1 MNLSQPFV
9 MRPIGTVLL
18 TIGVALAGIGGF
30 FVLPVA
36 PLPQVDFPTIS
47 VTASLPG
54 ASPDTMATSVATP
67 LERHLGTIA
76 GVNEITSSSQV
87 GQARVTLQFDLSR
100 NIDGAARE
108 VQAAINASRVDLPAT
123 LRSNPTY
130 RKANPA
136 ASPVIILALTSKTKT
151 PGQIYDSVSNI
162 VSQRLSQVDGVG
174 DVEIG
179 GGSLPAGRIELM
191 PLALNRYGISTED
204 VRAAIQASNA
214 NRPKG
219 IVAGDGRR
227 LQIYTQTPALRAS
240 DYAPMVIAWR
250 NGAAVRLADVADV
263 QDGVE
268 DTRTLGLFNG
278 QPAVVILVTRQPS
291 ANVIQ
296 TVDAI
301 RALLPDLQAELP
313 ADVSL
318 QVASDSTNSIRASLR
333 EVEFTLV
340 ISVILVVLV
349 VSLFLRSL
357 RATIVPAVATVAAL
371 LGTFGVMYLLG
382 FSLNNLSLMALT
394 VATGFVVA
402 DG

>member
-136 ASPVIILALTSKTKT
+136 DAPIIILALTSKTMST
-151 PGQIYDSVSNI
+151 GQIYDAVSNI
-162 VSQRLSQVDGVG
+162 VSQRVAQVDGVG

-179 GGSLPAGRIELM
+179 GSTLPAVRVELL
-191 PLALNRYGISTED
+191 PFALNRYGVSGED

-219 IVAGDGRR
+219 AVEGNGRR
-227 LQIYTQTPALRAS
+227 LQIYTQTPALKAA
-240 DYAPMVIAWR
+240 DYAPMVVAWR
-250 NGAAVRLADVADV
+250 NGAAVRLQDVAEV
-263 QDGVE
+263 NDGVE

-278 QPAVVILVTRQPS
+278 EPAIIVLITRQPS
-291 ANVIQ
+291 ANIIE
-296 TVDAI
+296 TVDSV
-301 RALLPDLQAELP
+301 RAMLPELQADL
-313 ADVSL
+313 
-318 QVASDSTNSIRASLR
+318 
-333 EVEFTLV
+333 
-340 ISVILVVLV
+340 
-349 VSLFLRSL
+349 
-357 RATIVPAVATVAAL
+357 
-371 LGTFGVMYLLG
+371 
-382 FSLNNLSLMALT
+382 
-394 VATGFVVA
+394 
-402 DG
+402 